1 MGDSEESLD
10 KIIVFVSHI
19 TEEAPLARLLKS
31 ELVQDFLE
39 LLDVFVS
46 SDTESIAAGD
56 KWLLS
61 IEKALQRA
69 SIQLV
74 LCSPVSVRRPWINFE
89 AGASWMRGIP
99 VIPVCHTNLEPSDL
113 PMPLAALQ
121 AVRASDPS
129 GLIQIY
135 RLVASIMGARQP
147 RVDLASLMASIKEF
161 ESSYRTQIPLS
172 AASEIDQNRLALQ
185 RMKELLEEPKFRY
198 RTIDR
203 LAAAA
208 AMSASEAIDL
218 LRTDKDIIFS
228 KKEAGEPIARLR
240 WR

>member
-1 MGDSEESLD
+1 MD
-10 KIIVFVSHI
+10 KVTVFVSHI
-19 TEEAPLARLLKS
+19 TEEAPLAKLLKT
-31 ELVQDFLE
+31 ELVQDFLG

-56 KWLLS
+56 KWLPS
-61 IEKALQRA
+61 IESALQRA
-69 SIQLV
+69 SVQLV

-99 VIPVCHTNLEPSDL
+99 VIPVCHTDLEPSDL

-121 AVRASDPS
+121 GVRASDAS
-129 GLIQIY
+129 GLNQIY
-135 RLVASIMGARQP
+135 RLIANIMGARQP
-147 RVDLASLMASIKEF
+147 RIDTAKIIESIRGF
-161 ESSYRTQIPLS
+161 EDIYRTQIPVS

-185 RMKELLEEPKFRY
+185 RMKDLLEEPKFRY
-198 RTIDR
+198 RTIDK

-218 LRTDKDIIFS
+218 LRTDKDVIFS
-228 KKEAGEPIARLR
+228 KKESGEPIARLR